1 VNGVQLNKPLVE
13 KPIDAEDHNIHIYY
27 PVSAGGG
34 CKHLFRKVND
44 RSSEFF
50 PDEHDIR
57 RDGSYIYEEF
67 VVTQGTDVKVYTVG
81 MDYAH
86 AEARKSPV
94 VDGKVQ
100 RSDGK
105 EVRYPVILTP
115 NEKDMARKIVT
126 AFKQTVCGFDIL
138 RVHGKSYCCDV
149 NGFSFVKNS
158 RKYYEDAAK
167 ILAEI
172 MINAVRADAAAD
184 SPFYSTRAPLL
195 RKVPLSNH
203 SSSNGSPHV
212 SNSGSRKFT
221 SASTTIPENSELS
234 YTPLTSS
241 NKHLAPDSSTHPRE
255 YERSG
260 SPAPSLISESEFSV
274 ITGVSSRRYE
284 LEELRCVIAVIR
296 HGDRTPKQKIKVV
309 ITHPSYLSYYH
320 KYSKGPKKDLK
331 LKSKSGLLE
340 FLKVTNEVISE
351 RNSLPFDVKRRL
363 IQIKD
368 VLERWEISGI
378 NRKLQM
384 KPQKWDEMI
393 PEGNEESLLVVDG
406 EGGSKKENVG
416 GTGLATEI
424 LMILKWGGDLT
435 PLGREQAE
443 HLGTSFRIQNYPD
456 NNDGGVLRLH
466 ATYRHDLKIKASD
479 EGRVMKT
486 AAAFAKGLLE
496 LEGNLTPILASLV
509 TIEEKNRLMLDR
521 GGNFEVKE
529 ETDRCKEHLNL
540 LQVDEEINEELIYK
554 VAPDCSQAMKS
565 AFVRIGN
572 PLKCLKRI
580 HYLIERL
587 TSQLEM
593 LIKEYNSESD
603 DGEDD
608 ICGPLVIAVEGQG
621 NDITEGIEDVK
632 ILTVEGQQGIPIVA
646 DSENFPVA
654 DVSKKEDDVVV
665 PPPPTPIN
673 EEDDENVEDAKITL
687 SPDNNSE
694 NLLPS
699 QRQAQQEQL
708 QHSDRHRHHHQ
719 QSSSTSSSSSSSAS
733 SNITPVGSTMSVITS
748 QEGLSNSSGGS
759 SDYSQEYPSPPKL
772 YNSET
777 FTLML
782 ERWLKLY
789 KDFYNDKKSN
799 IFDLTKV
806 PDVYDMIRYDILHN
820 SHLQLS
826 GMEELYRLS
835 SNFESIVVPQEYGID
850 REDKRYIGS
859 KMCGALLDKIKSD
872 LIISANNYTLSNHT
886 PENTPCATS
895 LKTKK
900 SFHNDNSFLVAAAT
914 ENLTSDKKQPVS
926 SNIIDSNISGSCD
939 NKDSQSGKLNPLAGE
954 EGTTENG
961 NATTINEDG
970 TSLSSRQNSGKD
982 ENSMLY
988 KLDSSH
994 AEDLQINS
1002 LGRCV
1007 RTRLY
1012 FTSESHLHTI
1022 LNVFRYPKLDSQH
1035 SLSKES
1041 LEILNNIM
1049 NVSYLS
1055 QFVIRLFEDRKDP
1068 NKYHCELS
1076 FSSGVTDDPINDKSN
1091 SLTPYITLSKSM
1103 DLREL
1108 IGCLGDSVDLYH
1120 SDTRLEMVKE
1130 LSHSKLAM
1138 LNGGNGRGELAS
1150 SSFNPEEE
1158 QQEEQDR
1165 FDRKKS
1171 EGNSGDLQPE
1181 HVERDED
1188 HEGRDDF
1195 SPSPSFN
1202 SPEGKTL
1209 RKSNTFEIPLKL
1221 RREVSYDEYQL
1232 RKSDPQFSS
1241 VYNSG
1246 NKKSTTP
1253 QPHHIKRSNSY
1264 TVQMDDLGN
1273 AGDLWERENAGLR
1286 VTDKDHHHHHHH
1298 HNHNHHHR
1306 DGRDPSR
1313 TRSMAIL
1320 PSQISPAPSRS
1331 TDEKDLKKSSSKAL
1345 EDVDEE

>member
-1 VNGVQLNKPLVE
+1 
-13 KPIDAEDHNIHIYY
+13 
-27 PVSAGGG
+27 
-34 CKHLFRKVND
+34 
-44 RSSEFF
+44 
-50 PDEHDIR
+50 
-57 RDGSYIYEEF
+57 
-67 VVTQGTDVKVYTVG
+67 

-195 RKVPLSNH
+195 RKVPLSSNN
-203 SSSNGSPHV
+203 SSTGGSPHV
-212 SNSGSRKFT
+212 SQSGSRRFT
-221 SASTTIPENSELS
+221 SVSSTIPENAELSS
-234 YTPLTSS
+234 YTPLTAS

-260 SPAPSLISESEFSV
+260 SPAPSMVSESEFSV

-340 FLKVTNEVISE
+340 FLKVTSEVISE

-393 PEGNEESLLVVDG
+393 PEGNEDPFLTGGDG
-406 EGGSKKENVG
+406 EEEGRGGSKKESA
-416 GTGLATEI
+416 GTGLATEV

-529 ETDRCKEHLNL
+529 ETDRCKDHLNL
-540 LQVDEEINEELIYK
+540 LQVDDEISEELIYQ
-554 VAPDCSQAMKS
+554 VAPDCSLAMKD
-565 AFVRIGN
+565 AFHRIGN

-580 HYLIERL
+580 HYLIGRL

-603 DGEDD
+603 DGDD
-608 ICGPLVIAVEGQG
+608 DTGRLVVALNGNG
-621 NDITEGIEDVK
+621 NDITVGLDGLRIATIEGLSAVSVLAGDGESSPLVSNK
-632 ILTVEGQQGIPIVA
+632 EEA
-646 DSENFPVA
+646 
-654 DVSKKEDDVVV
+654 SKKNDSDIVTSSEAALVSRKEVS
-665 PPPPTPIN
+665 
-673 EEDDENVEDAKITL
+673 DDENADEKITL
-687 SPDNNSE
+687 SPDINPE

-699 QRQAQQEQL
+699 QKQAKHEQD
-708 QHSDRHRHHHQ
+708 HHHRHHHHHREP
-719 QSSSTSSSSSSSAS
+719 SSTSSHSSSL
-733 SNITPVGSTMSVITS
+733 NITPAGSMSVITS
-748 QEGLSNSSGGS
+748 SNQEGGSSNNSGSS
-759 SDYSQEYPSPPKL
+759 SDYSQEFPSPPKL

-789 KDFYNDKKSN
+789 KDFYNDKKSHL
-799 IFDLTKV
+799 FDLTKV

-835 SNFESIVVPQEYGID
+835 SNFESVVVPQEYGID

-872 LIISANNYTLSNHT
+872 LIISANNYNLCNYT
-886 PENTPCATS
+886 PENTPSATS

-900 SFHNDNSFLVAAAT
+900 SIHNENSFRAA
-914 ENLTSDKKQPVS
+914 VS
-926 SNIIDSNISGSCD
+926 SSANIPDD
-939 NKDSQSGKLNPLAGE
+939 NKHAANGIDNDVNPSSVNTDNQSGQQRISTGE
-954 EGTTENG
+954 ETGTMAPNDTSQQ
-961 NATTINEDG
+961 EDP
-970 TSLSSRQNSGKD
+970 SASSRSNSGKD

-1022 LNVFRYPKLDSQH
+1022 LNVFRFPKLDSQY

-1091 SLTPYITLSKSM
+1091 SLTPYVTLSKSM

-1138 LNGGNGRGELAS
+1138 LNGGNGGGNGLAS

-1158 QQEEQDR
+1158 REEEQG
-1165 FDRKKS
+1165 FERKKS
-1171 EGNSGDLQPE
+1171 EGNTSDSQVKPE
-1181 HVERDED
+1181 ED

-1195 SPSPSFN
+1195 QHSPSYT
-1202 SPEGKTL
+1202 SPDVKPLT
-1209 RKSNTFEIPLKL
+1209 KSNTIEPAKL

-1232 RKSDPQFSS
+1232 RKSDPQFSH

-1246 NKKSTTP
+1246 NKSVTP
-1253 QPHHIKRSNSY
+1253 QPHHVKRSNSF

-1286 VTDKDHHHHHHH
+1286 VTDTHHHHHHH
-1298 HNHNHHHR
+1298 HHR
-1306 DGRDPSR
+1306 EKDPSR

-1320 PSQISPAPSRS
+1320 PSQISPALSRS
-1331 TDEKDLKKSSSKAL
+1331 HDDKEFKEVTAIKKAPPELKEVA
-1345 EDVDEE
+1345 VDEE